1 MDLAMIV
8 MWAIAALVVGAGIVS
23 IVGALRR
30 TASRPAHDGRSSDGG
45 PIYGH
50 SDSGRSTKDHDHG
63 GAGHGDGGDGGGE
76 GGGGGGG
83 D

>member
-1 MDLAMIV
+1 MDFAMLV

-30 TASRPAHDGRSSDGG
+30 TMGRPAHHRRGGDGG

-50 SDSGRSTKDHDHG
+50 SDGGRSDKDNDD
-63 GAGHGDGGDGGGE
+63 GAGDGGGDGGG
-76 GGGGGGG
+76 G